1 MIIGADTVVEMDNV
15 IYEKPL
21 DKDDAFRMLKK

>member
-1 MIIGADTVVEMDNV
+1 MIIGADTVVEMDKI